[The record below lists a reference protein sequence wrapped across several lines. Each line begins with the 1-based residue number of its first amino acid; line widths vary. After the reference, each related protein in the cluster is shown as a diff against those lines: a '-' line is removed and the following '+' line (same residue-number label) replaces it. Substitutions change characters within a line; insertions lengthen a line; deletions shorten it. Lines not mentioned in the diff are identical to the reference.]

1 MCVPP
6 PAPGPPRRSM
16 GNTAD
21 NFVDVTRSKE
31 VDTYTMCKTM
41 SQRQKERNQVQ
52 DLCAICV
59 MISSMTVS
67 SAMNGEMESVFI
79 LIIIFL
85 NPWIFPSF
93 KFWLML
99 MTLDFDH

>member
-1 MCVPP
+1 
-6 PAPGPPRRSM
+6 M

-21 NFVDVTRSKE
+21 NFVDVTRST
-31 VDTYTMCKTM
+31 VVHCKTM

-52 DLCAICV
+52 DLCAMCM

-67 SAMNGEMESVFI
+67 SAMNEEIESVFI

-85 NPWIFPSF
+85 NPWIFPSLNF
-93 KFWLML
+93 
-99 MTLDFDH
+99 